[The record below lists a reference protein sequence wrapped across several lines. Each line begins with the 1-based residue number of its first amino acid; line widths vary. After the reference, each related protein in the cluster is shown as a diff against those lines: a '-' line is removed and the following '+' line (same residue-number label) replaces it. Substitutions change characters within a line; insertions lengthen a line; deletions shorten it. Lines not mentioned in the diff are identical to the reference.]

1 MQPAFGWGNGVAVRT
16 VQRGFVTRLP
26 ALRGWLLTGLAAL
39 LVLVALNAPT
49 RLREMEP
56 TSFLRL
62 PLEALVFLAVVLA
75 VPSRFRKVRV
85 GLALV
90 AGLALAATAVV
101 KLLDIGFQEALDR
114 PFDTVT
120 DWGYADLFVETL
132 RSSVGTGTGWALLA
146 AIVVL
151 VVGLFV
157 LLPLAVVRTT
167 RVATTHRR
175 RAAGAVAAL
184 TVLWLALSLLDVR
197 GVAGDVASRD
207 TAAYVYGQFA
217 RVPET
222 LREEKEFIEAAQDE
236 PVRKERLDTSLA
248 GLRGQDVLLVFI
260 ESYGRV
266 AVEGSW
272 FSAGVRD
279 VLTDGERRLGRA
291 GWSSRSAFLTS
302 PTFGAVSWLAHATL
316 QSGLWT
322 NTQPRYDVLVK
333 TKRLTLTRL
342 FGQRGW
348 RTVGVVP
355 ANTRDWPQASFY
367 DFDRLYDSRNVGYQ
381 GPWFGYP
388 PMPDQYTLSAFQR
401 LELGRER
408 KRPLMAEIDL
418 ITSHAPWSRTPWM
431 VPWSSIGD
439 GSLYHEMHPQL
450 LSEDEIW
457 PSPRKVQTA
466 YRNSIQYSLTALFS
480 FLRKYGD
487 EDTVVVVLGDHQPS
501 KIVSGENAGHDV
513 PISVIA
519 RDPAVM
525 ARISSWEWQPGLLP
539 RPDAPVWRM
548 DSFRDRFLDAFGR
561 GPVAAGPPDR
571 QTGQRSRGAR

>member
-1 MQPAFGWGNGVAVRT
+1 V
-16 VQRGFVTRLP
+16 
-26 ALRGWLLTGLAAL
+26 LTGLAGL

-49 RLREMEP
+49 RLRDFEP
-56 TSFLRL
+56 VTFLRL

-75 VPSRFRKVRV
+75 LPARLSKLRAV
-85 GLALV
+85 LALV
-90 AGLALAATAVV
+90 AGLVLGATAVV
-101 KLLDIGFQEALDR
+101 RLLDLGFREALDR

-132 RSSVGTGTGWALLA
+132 RSAVGPWTGWGLLA
-146 AIVVL
+146 GIALTGLGLLVL
-151 VVGLFV
+151 V
-157 LLPLAVVRTT
+157 PLAVLRTT
-167 RVATTHRR
+167 KVASSHR
-175 RAAGAVAAL
+175 RAAVGVVAGL
-184 TVLWLALSLLDVR
+184 TSLWLVLSVLDVR
-197 GVAGDVASRD
+197 SVGGDLASRD
-207 TAAYVYGQFA
+207 TASYVYGQFA

-222 LREEKEFIEAAQDE
+222 LREEKEFAEAAEDE
-236 PVRKERLDTSLA
+236 PVRQERLDLSLA
-248 GLRGQDVLLVFI
+248 GLRGKDVLLVFV

-272 FSAGVRD
+272 FSEGVRE
-279 VLTDGERRLGRA
+279 VLADGERRLGRA

-322 NTQPRYDVLVK
+322 NTQRRYDLLVK
-333 TKRLTLTRL
+333 TRRLTLTRL
-342 FGQRGW
+342 FGQSGW

-355 ANTRDWPQASFY
+355 ANTRDWPQGSFY
-367 DFDRLYDSRNVGYQ
+367 DFDQLYDSRNVGYQ

-408 KRPLMAEIDL
+408 RRPLMAEIDL

-431 VPWSSIGD
+431 VPWSDVGD

-450 LSEDEIW
+450 LSEDDIW
-457 PSPRKVQTA
+457 PSPRKVQSA
-466 YRNSIQYSLTALFS
+466 YGNSIEYSLTALFS
-480 FLRKYGD
+480 FLREYGD
-487 EDTVVVVLGDHQPS
+487 DDTVVVVLGDHQPS

-519 RDPAVM
+519 RDPAVID
-525 ARISSWEWQPGLLP
+525 RISSWQWQPGLLP

-548 DSFRDRFLDAFGR
+548 DSFRDRFLEAYGKR
-561 GPVAAGPPDR
+561 PLAADRPER
-571 QTGQRSRGAR
+571 QTGQRSRDDR